1 MDLVQNMSTSEALL
15 SLLDQLDD
23 EDIENAVKEAEE
35 TQSNTSSTVE
45 SVQPQINIDTI
56 VSTVSNTSQD
66 NEYVSNSDSETDD
79 TTKDPDFNIS
89 SLLKDIS
96 YTEDSGGE
104 EIIPSSQTNLPLD
117 TESQTTPTSLTDT
130 VPQDA
135 PTSLTDTVP
144 QDAPTSITYTVPQ
157 DAPTSITN
165 TVPQGASTSLT
176 DTVPQG
182 ASTSLTDTVPQG
194 ASTGDTDVEE
204 EIRCKKPRKRQR
216 QPEKWARVI
225 KKKAHARGERYT
237 NTKGNV
243 TQQKSIGPDCNCK
256 RKCFEKLGN
265 DHISL
270 LFRQFY

>member
-117 TESQTTPTSLTDT
+117 TESQTTPKSLTDT

-194 ASTGDTDVEE
+194 ASTSLTDTVPQGASTGDTDVEE
-204 EIRCKKPRKRQR
+204 EIRCKK
-216 QPEKWARVI
+216 
-225 KKKAHARGERYT
+225 
-237 NTKGNV
+237 
-243 TQQKSIGPDCNCK
+243 
-256 RKCFEKLGN
+256 KLGN
-265 DHISL
+265 GKDNQKSGLEL
-270 LFRQFY
+270 LRRRHTRVEKGIPTQRGMLPSKRVLDQTAIASASALKN